1 MNVRLQKFLAE
12 AGVASRRAA
21 ESIILEGRVSV
32 NGKKVDQLGTKV
44 AVTDKVSVDGKPVK
58 LKRKLHVALHKPRGY
73 LCSKSE
79 PGGWRLAGELL
90 PKEWSE
96 LYPVGRLDLESEGLI
111 FFTNDGDFC
120 LKMTHPRYGV
130 RKVYLATVEGRIE
143 SSDVAPFLQGVRHEG
158 DLLKAEKVKVLDVS
172 KSRSVVELVLGEGK
186 NREVRRMFESIGREV
201 TQLVRTQIGKVKL
214 GELPVGKWRTL
225 TAGELKSLLTAQ

>member
-1 MNVRLQKFLAE
+1 M
-12 AGVASRRAA
+12 ASRRAA

>member
-1 MNVRLQKFLAE
+1 VNVRLQKYLAE

-21 ESIILEGRVSV
+21 ELIIAEGRVSV
-32 NGKKVDQLGTKV
+32 NGRVVTELGTKV
-44 AVTDKVSVDGKPVK
+44 APADKVAVDGKQVRT
-58 LKRKLHVALHKPRGY
+58 KRKLHVALHKPRGY

-90 PKEWSE
+90 PKEWND
-96 LYPVGRLDLESEGLI
+96 LYPVGRLDLDSEGLI

-130 RKVYLATVEGRIE
+130 RKVYLATVDGRLE

-158 DLLKAEKVKVLDVS
+158 ELLRAEKIKVLDAT

-214 GELPVGKWRTL
+214 GELPMGKWRTL
-225 TAGELKSLLTAQ
+225 TADEVKSLLSAQ

>member
-21 ESIILEGRVSV
+21 EAIILEGRVRV
-32 NGKKVDQLGTKV
+32 NGQVVSELGTKV
-44 AVTDKVSVDGKPVK
+44 SDSDKVSVDGKTVRA
-58 LKRKLHVALHKPRGY
+58 KRKLHIALHKPRGY

-79 PGGWRLAGELL
+79 PGGWKLAGELL

-96 LYPVGRLDLESEGLI
+96 LYPVGRLDLDSEGLI

-120 LKMTHPRYGV
+120 LRMTHPRYGV
-130 RKVYLATVEGRIE
+130 KKVYLATVEGRIE
-143 SSDVAPFLQGVRHEG
+143 PAALEPLRQGVRHEG
-158 DLLKAEKVKVLDVS
+158 DLLKAEKVRLLDAS

-186 NREVRRMFESIGREV
+186 NREVRRMFEVIGHEV
-201 TQLVRTQIGKVKL
+201 TRLVRTQIGKVKL
-214 GELPVGKWRTL
+214 AELPEGKWRTL
-225 TAGELKSLLTAQ
+225 TAAVLNSLLSAP